1 MRTPTLMLVAA
12 LAASAAVRDFDVVVY
27 GGTAG
32 GVIAAVAATRE
43 GMKTA
48 LVEPGV
54 HLGGMVSGGLGWT
67 DYGKKEVIGGCALEF
82 YYRVGR
88 HYQMPL
94 YGQDVAWLPE
104 PHVAE
109 EVFRGMVRE
118 AGVALFEHERLVEK
132 DGVRKQG
139 ARVTAIATE
148 AGDQFTARVFIDST
162 YEGDL
167 MVQAGVSYTFG
178 REAAPQYGESLAGVR
193 EQTPYHQFL
202 VNVSAYD
209 AAGKLLPEMSART
222 LPAAGSADKAV
233 QAYNYRMCLT
243 DVAANRV
250 AFAKPLGYDAGRY
263 ELLARLIRTRMEA
276 EGRVPAL
283 DTLMTLSRIPN
294 GKTDIN
300 NNGAFSTD
308 YIGGSWNYPD
318 ASYAER
324 EKIWR
329 AHKDYQAGFFYFLA
343 NDPGVPKS
351 LRQEMNRWGLAKDEF
366 TDTEN
371 WPHQLYIREARRMVG
386 EYVMTQKDLQTD
398 RAKPDAIGMGSYN
411 SDSHNVERIV
421 GRDGNVCNEGDMQVP
436 VQPYQIPYRVM
447 LPRRVEAENLLVPVA
462 FSASHVAYSSIRM
475 EPQYM
480 ILGHAAGVAAQ
491 LAVGGGKTVQDI
503 DVSALMATLRKEGAI
518 LEYRPNPQG
527 PALHLFPRL
536 VQP

>member
-1 MRTPTLMLVAA
+1 MLLAA

-109 EVFRGMVRE
+109 EIFRGMVRE
-118 AGVALFEHERLVEK
+118 AGVALFEHERVVEK
-132 DGVRKQG
+132 NGVRKQG

-202 VNVSAYD
+202 VSVSAYD
-209 AAGKLLPEMSART
+209 AAGKLLPEISART

-250 AFAKPLGYDAGRY
+250 AFAKPVGYDAGRY
-263 ELLARLIRTRMEA
+263 ELLARLIRARREA

-324 EKIWR
+324 EKIWQ

-343 NDPGVPKS
+343 NDPRVPES

-421 GRDGNVCNEGDMQVP
+421 GRDGNVRNEGDMQVP

-480 ILGHAAGVAAQ
+480 ILGHAAGVAAR
-491 LAVGGGKTVQDI
+491 LAVGGGKAVQDI
-503 DVSALMATLRKEGAI
+503 DVSALMAKLRKEGAI
-518 LEYRPNPQG
+518 LEYQPNPQG
-527 PALHLFPRL
+527 PALQLFPRL
-536 VQP
+536 IRP